1 MFITRVCSGVSFFQT
16 DPAPLLFLDGVLF
29 STQPHVKTPQLLSS
43 VLKVSP
49 SRKIN
54 NALHSVK
61 TTLTELFNCKDY
73 NELYSSKYI
82 HCLCFHL
89 EFNMQLGFK
98 TMTNTNIW
106 QKQQSYNRHLPK
118 SVQHLQN
125 YSNLFECTGHIIHSL
140 YKAQT

>member
-1 MFITRVCSGVSFFQT
+1 MQHTSIQSLKRCSLLCFVCRSLWSVILYMFITRVCSGVSFFQT

-98 TMTNTNIW
+98 TMRNTNIW
-106 QKQQSYNRHLPK
+106 QKQ
-118 SVQHLQN
+118 
-125 YSNLFECTGHIIHSL
+125 
-140 YKAQT
+140 